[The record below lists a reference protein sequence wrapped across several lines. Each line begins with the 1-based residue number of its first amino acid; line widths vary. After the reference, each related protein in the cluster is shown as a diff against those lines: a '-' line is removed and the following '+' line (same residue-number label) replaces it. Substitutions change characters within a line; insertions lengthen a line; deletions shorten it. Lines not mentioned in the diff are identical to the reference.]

1 MQAEIITIGDEI
13 LIGHT
18 IDTNS
23 AWIGQRLNELGVEVV
38 QIRSI
43 SDSRSDIMEAL
54 NHLHPHTRLVLITG
68 GLGPTKDDLTK
79 KTLADYFQKP
89 LVFNEA
95 VFENIENIFRQIGRN
110 LSQLN
115 RDQALVPEGC
125 EVLMNQMGTA
135 PGMRIKQGDIFFI
148 SMPGVPYEMKYIM
161 SNHVLPWIKQE
172 LITSNILHKTLL
184 TQGIPESELAQIIQD
199 LEEAL
204 PPEIKLAYL
213 PSPGIVKLRLT
224 ARGQDRQLLEG
235 LLIKEAQKFKQRLGS
250 AIFSEDSGTLQ
261 EVIGEMLVAQKAY
274 VGTAESCTG
283 GYISSMI
290 TQIPGSSRYYKGSV
304 IAYDNQV
311 KTGLLKVSDSTLT
324 NHGAVSEPVVTQMAE
339 GLRDLLGVDYAIATS
354 GIAGPD
360 GGTEEKPVGTVW
372 IAIASPG
379 GTVSKKFQFGS
390 NRERNIK
397 RSTLMALDMLRKALM
412 NNSA

>member
-23 AWIGQRLNELGVEVV
+23 AWIGQRLNELGVEVI

-43 SDSRSDIMEAL
+43 SDSRSDIIQAL

-79 KTLADYFQKP
+79 KTLADYFRKP
-89 LVFNEA
+89 LIFDPS
-95 VFENIENIFRQIGRN
+95 VFENIEAIFKQIGRN

-125 EVLMNQMGTA
+125 EVLMNKMGTA
-135 PGMRIKQGDIFFI
+135 PGMRFQKDEKYFI
-148 SMPGVPYEMKYIM
+148 SMPGVPYEMKYLM
-161 SNHVLPWIKQE
+161 NTHVLPWIKNE
-172 LITSNILHKTLL
+172 LVTSNILHKTLL
-184 TQGIPESELAQIIQD
+184 TQGVPESELAQMIAD
-199 LEEAL
+199 LEDAL

-224 ARGQDRQLLEG
+224 GRGQNRQLLET
-235 LLIKEAQKFKQRLGS
+235 LLIEQAAIFRKRLGS
-250 AIFSEDSGTLQ
+250 VVFGEDSGTLQ
-261 EVIGEMLVAQKAY
+261 EVIGEMLVAKNAS

-283 GYISSMI
+283 GYLASML
-290 TQIPGSSRYYKGSV
+290 TQIPGSSKYFKGSV
-304 IAYDNQV
+304 VAYDNQV
-311 KTGLLKVSDSTLT
+311 KKNLLGVTEEDLT
-324 NHGAVSEPVVTQMAE
+324 NFGAVSETVVRQMAV
-339 GLRDLLGVDYAIATS
+339 GLQSALGVDYAIATS
-354 GIAGPD
+354 GVAGPD
-360 GGTEEKPVGTVW
+360 GGTAAKPVGTVW
-372 IAIASPG
+372 IALATPE
-379 GTVSKKFQFGS
+379 TVFAKSFKFGN

-397 RSTLMALDMLRKALM
+397 KSALMGLDMLRKNLAEK
-412 NNSA
+412 N